1 MKIASLIDGA
11 FFMNKEIFK
20 AGKHIDNAGNS
31 QEFTEQDVAAIA
43 EAYNTTVHEAP
54 IVVGHPKLDGPA
66 YGWVKSL
73 SANNGSLVAEFS
85 ELEPAFA
92 ELVQSKRYKKV
103 SASFYPPTSPANPTP
118 GQWYLKHLG
127 FLGATP
133 PAIKGLAE
141 INFAEDDTVVSIE
154 FGEAS
159 NHAFDYV
166 GRMFRNFRE
175 WLIAKEGN
183 AVAEEVVPNY
193 MLDGIKELTTYQDH
207 TVEQSAFSDLN
218 ENPLKHVITHDFNKE
233 TSMSQEDQATIA
245 AEKARADAA
254 EKKLADFEKAQADKE
269 RADSHTANTDFAES
283 LVTAGTLKP
292 ADKALVVQALDFAEY
307 PAEQSVDFGE
317 GAAQKTLATALREF
331 FKTLPQA
338 IEFGEVATA
347 ANAVSA
353 TGISVDF
360 ADANPDA
367 LSHHQRASALSKK
380 EGISYEEAARRT
392 I

>member
-1 MKIASLIDGA
+1 
-11 FFMNKEIFK
+11 MNKEIFK

-103 SASFYPPTSPANPTP
+103 SASFYPPTAPANPTP

-141 INFAEDDTVVSIE
+141 INFSEDDTVVSIE

-159 NHAFDYV
+159 NYAFDYV
-166 GRMFRNFRE
+166 GRVFRNFRE

-183 AVAEEVVPNY
+183 TVAEEVVPNY

-207 TVEQSAFSDLN
+207 PVEQSAFSDLQ

-233 TSMSQEDQATIA
+233 TSMSQEDQAAIA

-254 EKKLADFEKAQADKE
+254 ETKLAAYEKAQADKE
-269 RADSHTANTDFAES
+269 RAASHTANTDFAES

-317 GAAQKTLATALREF
+317 GDAKKPLATALREF

-347 ANAVSA
+347 ANAVSVS
-353 TGISVDF
+353 GVSVDF

-367 LSHHQRASALSKK
+367 LSHHQRATALSKK

-392 I
+392 V